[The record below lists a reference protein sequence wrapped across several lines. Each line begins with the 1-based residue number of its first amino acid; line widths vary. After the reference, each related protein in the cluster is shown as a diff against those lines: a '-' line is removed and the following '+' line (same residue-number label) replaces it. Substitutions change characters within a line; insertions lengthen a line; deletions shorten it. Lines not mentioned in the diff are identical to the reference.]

1 MNRTG
6 LSARFFVAA
15 SAAIILSGC
24 SFATD
29 ALLPVFEDMTSDTP
43 ATNQITSDP
52 NAVSSTTMSTQQIG
66 ITRIAANNSGTFV
79 NQKAS
84 QFTSE
89 LDQLRGTLTL
99 RNGELDQIRST
110 TAGNA
115 GNYHGLV
122 GSIKSRLQVG
132 TTPGNPQ
139 VMNQW
144 RSAQDQLDRIED
156 DISDMNQ
163 LTAQVAAD
171 SAMSAYL
178 LDSVRAAFGLSGA
191 VDEDHR
197 QLRRLEDEVNQTTV
211 TIQRLLGELNED
223 MGRQQEFVAKERE
236 KLVELARDIN
246 VGQLY
251 VAPQASMAGSPMIP
265 TGTPADF
272 SERRPLVVI
281 RFDRQDVTYEPAL
294 YQAISRALDRRPD
307 AVFDLVAVSP
317 GSSKRNLST
326 SAAKRNAEKVLQ
338 SLSRMGLPS
347 ERVMLSAMASAS
359 ARSSEVHIYIR

>member
-43 ATNQITSDP
+43 ATNQITSEP
-52 NAVSSTTMSTQQIG
+52 NAVRPATMSTQQIG
-66 ITRIAANNSGTFV
+66 LTRIAANNSGTFV

-144 RSAQDQLDRIED
+144 RSAQDQLDR
-156 DISDMNQ
+156 
-163 LTAQVAAD
+163 
-171 SAMSAYL
+171 MSHQ
-178 LDSVRAAFGLSGA
+178 FG
-191 VDEDHR
+191 
-197 QLRRLEDEVNQTTV
+197 
-211 TIQRLLGELNED
+211 
-223 MGRQQEFVAKERE
+223 
-236 KLVELARDIN
+236 
-246 VGQLY
+246 
-251 VAPQASMAGSPMIP
+251 
-265 TGTPADF
+265 
-272 SERRPLVVI
+272 
-281 RFDRQDVTYEPAL
+281 
-294 YQAISRALDRRPD
+294 
-307 AVFDLVAVSP
+307 
-317 GSSKRNLST
+317 
-326 SAAKRNAEKVLQ
+326 
-338 SLSRMGLPS
+338 
-347 ERVMLSAMASAS
+347 
-359 ARSSEVHIYIR
+359 